1 MLGNVNKS
9 KSTSSEPRVAKIK
22 FPWDDIIFIPCWL
35 VSGYSTVA
43 FPHKTFNLSFLE
55 VPMTPLLLFFA
66 CCLIVLLY
74 GLVIEKENFGI
85 SLIASLLAN
94 FLVFLPLPIAWGLLW
109 FYEVNPLPSFLAIL
123 VVPTI
128 VLSYDLRDWSKS
140 RKTKTS
146 SRAVEGIRG
155 MSKRFKLIGYY
166 VSALFFGYGTI
177 IFTSYLFSYLSNQS
191 FDMFARANPTVI
203 LLGGATIMA
212 GILAL
217 LKSSR

>member
-1 MLGNVNKS
+1 MGNVNKS
-9 KSTSSEPRVAKIK
+9 KSTSSEPTVKKVK
-22 FPWDDIIFIPCWL
+22 FPWDYFIFAPCWL
-35 VSGYSTVA
+35 VTGYFSVA

-66 CCLIVLLY
+66 CCLILLLY
-74 GLVIEKENFGI
+74 SMVTEKMDFGI
-85 SLIASLLAN
+85 ALIVSLLAN
-94 FLVFLPLPIAWGLLW
+94 LVVFMPLPIAWSLLW
-109 FYEVNPLPSFLAIL
+109 FYEVNPLPSFLAVL

-128 VLSYDLRDWSKS
+128 VFSYDVRNWSIS
-140 RKTKTS
+140 RKTKS

-155 MSKRFKLIGYY
+155 MSKPFKLIGYY

-177 IFTSYLFSYLSNQS
+177 IFISYLFCYFSNQS

-203 LLGGATIMA
+203 LVGGATIMA